1 MPRVSPHE
9 TPDPTSTGRPA
20 DPHRPGFHLTA
31 PTGWLNDPNGLTHRD
46 GVFHLFYQANPYA
59 AVHDRIHWAHVTST
73 DLVRWQDEP
82 IALVPDETGP
92 DQDGCWS
99 GVLVDDDGVPTIV
112 YSGRHGDRELP
123 CVAVGSPDLRTWT
136 KDPANPV
143 IPHTPPGVDVTAYRD
158 HCVWREGGRW
168 RQLVGS
174 GVRGVG
180 GTAFL
185 YDSPDLR
192 RWELVGPLLHGSAD
206 DPARGEPLWSGTMW
220 ECVDL
225 FRLCADGTSASV
237 GDPAARARPGVDVL
251 LLSVW
256 DEGVTHY
263 PLYLTGTY
271 AGDEFVV
278 GATHRLDHGERF
290 FYAPQSMADASGRRV
305 LFGWLQ
311 EGRGEQACVEAGWSG
326 VMSLPRVV
334 TLATDGTLHQA
345 PAPEV
350 ATLRVDGT
358 DVPTGPLPPGERLDL
373 ASGDQLDV
381 ELDLVLEP
389 GAEVEVLLRAT
400 PAGPGGPG
408 RPDGPEG
415 PDGPGVDDGE
425 RTVVRLSR
433 GEGDQ
438 EGTALLALDRS
449 RSSLDPDV
457 DTVPLAG
464 RVPVA
469 ADGSVH
475 LRVLV
480 DRSALEVFAGG
491 RPLTSR
497 VYPTLADA
505 TGAAVRAA
513 RGTVQVQ
520 GGGVWTM
527 RGTGR
532 P

>member
-1 MPRVSPHE
+1 VSRDDALP
-9 TPDPTSTGRPA
+9 

-31 PTGWLNDPNGLTHRD
+31 PSGWLNDPNGLTHRD

-73 DLVRWQDEP
+73 DLVRWHDEP
-82 IALVPDETGP
+82 IALVPGETGP
-92 DQDGCWS
+92 DRDGCWS

-112 YSGRHGDRELP
+112 YSGRHDDRELP

-206 DPARGEPLWSGTMW
+206 APARGEALWSGTMW

-225 FRLCADGTSASV
+225 FRLCVDGTSASV

-256 DEGVTHY
+256 DDGVTHY

-271 AGDEFVV
+271 AGDAFVPE
-278 GATHRLDHGERF
+278 ATHRLDHGERY

-311 EGRGEQACVEAGWSG
+311 EGRPEQACVEAGWSG

-334 TLATDGTLHQA
+334 TLAADGTLHQA

-350 ATLRVDGT
+350 ETLRVDRSA
-358 DVPTGPLPPGERLDL
+358 VPTGPLGPGLLDL

-381 ELDLVLEP
+381 ELDLLLEP
-389 GAEVEVLLRAT
+389 GAVVEVLLRAK
-400 PAGPGGPG
+400 PD
-408 RPDGPEG
+408 RPDGP
-415 PDGPGVDDGE
+415 DDGTGE
-425 RTVVRLSR
+425 QTVVRLAR
-433 GEGDQ
+433 GEGDEQ
-438 EGTALLALDRS
+438 GTAVLALDRS

-457 DTVPLAG
+457 DTTPLAG
-464 RVPVA
+464 QVPVG

-497 VYPTLADA
+497 VYPTRRNAL
-505 TGAAVRAA
+505 GLGVRAA